1 MAIVTLLATGAT
13 LELIPAAAVRGFI
26 QNTGGSS
33 IEVENAADPA
43 DGILIGPGETL
54 DIGKPTAWTLA
65 WTGRSPNGV
74 DIVVRVAF
82 E

>member
-1 MAIVTLLATGAT
+1 MALVTLLASGDA
-13 LELIPAAAVRGFI
+13 LELLPAASVRGFI
-26 QNTGGSS
+26 QNTGAAD
-33 IEVENAADPA
+33 IEVENAVDPT

-54 DIGKPTAWTLA
+54 NVGFDSAWTLA

>member
-13 LELIPAAAVRGFI
+13 LELLPAASTRGFI
-26 QNTGGSS
+26 QNTGASN

-54 DIGKPTAWTLA
+54 NVGFSTAWTLA
-65 WTGRSPNGV
+65 WNGRSPNGV
-74 DIVVRVAF
+74 DVVVRVAF

>member
-1 MAIVTLLATGAT
+1 MAIVTLLATGAV

-26 QNTGGSS
+26 QNTGGTS

-43 DGILIGPGETL
+43 DGLLVGPGEIL
-54 DIGKPTAWTLA
+54 NIGKTSGWTAA
-65 WTGRSPNGV
+65 WTGRSPSGEE
-74 DIVVRVAF
+74 IVVRVAF

>member
-1 MAIVTLLATGAT
+1 MAIVTLLASGDA
-13 LELIPAAAVRGFI
+13 LELLPAASTRGFI
-26 QNTGGSS
+26 QNTGASH

-43 DGILIGPGETL
+43 DGLLIGPGETL
-54 DIGKPTAWTLA
+54 NVGFASAWTAA

-74 DIVVRVAF
+74 DVVVRVAF

>member
-1 MAIVTLLATGAT
+1 MAIVTLLASGDT

-26 QNTGGSS
+26 QNTGASH

-43 DGILIGPGETL
+43 DGLLIGPGEML
-54 DIGKPTAWTLA
+54 DLGKDSAWTLA
-65 WTGRSPNGV
+65 WTGRSPNAV